1 MAPLISIIT
10 PYYNVK
16 KELFDVCVESV
27 KRQTYSNIEWIIVDD
42 GSEKEY
48 ADYLLKIEKENSFI
62 KVLKEENSGP
72 AIARNNALAEIKGE
86 YFTFLD
92 ADDYLQDTFLEI
104 LYNAAVSTDSDIV
117 IGNMLYVNEL
127 DKEIIGRG
135 ENKSNCSIE
144 MTDINRKMI
153 IDAFF
158 RKNHSAI
165 KTTDGEV
172 YSGDLWTVDNMWG
185 KLYRSKDLSNV
196 LLIPKLIHSQDN
208 IYCLDTMLVCK
219 KLSFVKEGVYYYV
232 KNEGSH
238 SLKRKGIEKYEE
250 YYKELYVKL
259 EKWPEIFT
267 GKMSNMFLDIA
278 YHLAEGV
285 SCGVFYKD
293 LKRNLSHPLIR
304 MYSEK
309 IGLEHAVSKQ
319 QKRTIK
325 ALKYNKPLFLLI
337 CVYVGKIKMKIREYV
352 QRR

>member
-1 MAPLISIIT
+1 MKPLISIVT
-10 PYYNVK
+10 PYYNTK
-16 KELFDVCVESV
+16 RELFDACIESV
-27 KRQTYSNIEWIIVDD
+27 NRQTYSNIEWIIVDD

-48 ADYLLKIEKENSFI
+48 ADYLTEKEKIYSFI
-62 KVLKEENSGP
+62 RVIREKNSGP
-72 AIARNNALAEIKGE
+72 AVARNNALAEIKGE

-92 ADDYLQDTFLEI
+92 ADDYLQDSFIEK
-104 LYNAAVSTDSDIV
+104 LYSVALSTDSDIV
-117 IGNMLYVNEL
+117 IGNMLYVKEN
-127 DKEIIGRG
+127 DKEIITAG
-135 ENKSNCSIE
+135 ENKKNCTIE
-144 MTDINRKMI
+144 MTDINRKLI

-158 RKNHSAI
+158 RRNHSAI
-165 KTTDGEV
+165 KTTDREV
-172 YSGDLWTVDNMWG
+172 YSGDLWTVDNMGG
-185 KLYRSKDLSNV
+185 KLYQREKMASI
-196 LLIPKLIHSQDN
+196 LLAPKVIHSQDN
-208 IYCLDTMLVCK
+208 IYCLDALLKCEK
-219 KLSFVKEGVYYYV
+219 ISFVQECFYFYIR
-232 KNEGSH
+232 NEGSH

-250 YYKELYVKL
+250 YFKALYERL

-309 IGLEHAVSKQ
+309 IELEHAVSKQ